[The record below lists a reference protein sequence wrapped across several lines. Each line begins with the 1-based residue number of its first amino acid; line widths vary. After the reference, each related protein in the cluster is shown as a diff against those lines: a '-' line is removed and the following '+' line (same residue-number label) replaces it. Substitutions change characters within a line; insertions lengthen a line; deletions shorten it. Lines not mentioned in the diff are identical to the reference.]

1 MRNKDGKQLPIY
13 YFGYLALVLAS
24 WSFYMSSNQLFY
36 LLPQQKS
43 VIATM
48 IFGAFVAG
56 SSPEGSAA
64 IAYPVFTL
72 LLDID
77 PATTRNFAFAIQSLG
92 MTAATIL
99 ILNLKIKVDWS
110 YIKYVVITGII
121 GLILGTLYVVPYISP
136 PVAKLFFVSLWF
148 SFGIVLWQVNRQKNR
163 ITYDEIQ
170 NFSHSDKYK
179 LMAFGLVGGII
190 SSIFGTGI
198 NIFTYCFMVI
208 YYKVSE
214 KVATPSSVIIMT
226 IETLCGFA
234 FHFFVLKDFNTDSQH
249 MWLSCIPFVIV
260 MAPLGAYIISKIHRL
275 TVAKMLYVI
284 LIVQYFG
291 ALWVLKPSPTFILYS
306 IATICLGLALFFGF
320 LCNQKSD
327 LL

>member
-1 MRNKDGKQLPIY
+1 MYNKDGKQLPIY
-13 YFGYLALVLAS
+13 YFSYLALVLAC
-24 WSFYMSSNQLFY
+24 WIYYMYSNQLFH
-36 LLPQQKS
+36 LLPYQKS
-43 VIATM
+43 VITTM
-48 IFGAFVAG
+48 IFGAFIAG

-77 PATTRNFAFAIQSLG
+77 PSTTRNFAFAIQSLG
-92 MTAATIL
+92 MTAASIL

-110 YIKYVVITGII
+110 YIKYVVITGVI
-121 GLILGTLYVVPYISP
+121 GLIIGTIYIVPHVSP
-136 PVAKLFFVSLWF
+136 PLAKLFFVSLWF

-163 ITYDEIQ
+163 NTFDQIQ
-170 NFSHSDKYK
+170 NLDTSDKYK

-226 IETLCGFA
+226 IETIIGFA
-234 FHFFVLKDFNTDSQH
+234 FHYFWMKDFNNDSQQ
-249 MWLSCIPFVIV
+249 MWLACIPFVIV

-275 TVAKMLYVI
+275 TVARILYAI
-284 LIVQYFG
+284 LFIQYFG
-291 ALWVLKPSPTFILYS
+291 AFWVLQPSLIFTIYS
-306 IATICLGLALFFGF
+306 FFTICLGLALFYW
-320 LCNQKSD
+320 LSLHAKK
-327 LL
+327 